1 MDNGRQTGVNHEV
14 DNDHNDKRRRV
25 SKDGEVESSNNN
37 DKKVAV
43 SDATPLLVNNGCAS
57 SAPDD
62 QDTDI
67 GTWIVVDTN
76 KGDHHGIA
84 SMGGSM
90 FVLFCDDWTI
100 NVNTKSQSMMILT
113 NNQEQMITR
122 ESGCL
127 DLNTNGNR
135 WEGGVRNG
143 KPFGYGVLYDEEG
156 RKEYEGYMMNG
167 MKMCYGIEYY
177 SDIGK
182 VKYDGCFC
190 DNNRFGKGT
199 LYDRNGSVDYEGRWM
214 KGQPYSSCE
223 DLEIVDS
230 LMESITIPNDSLHD
244 SKGFILQGWANSLK
258 RIVIGSHCYLNGKKF
273 IVNQLEQLESVEIG
287 EITFTQNSD
296 NNVYDGVIDTPE
308 IEKLF
313 VNIFQISNCGKLKSI
328 QIGNSSFSYC
338 RRFELHGLPSL
349 QSIQL
354 GESNF
359 YFTRSFKLIGLID
372 GLV

>member
-14 DNDHNDKRRRV
+14 DNNHDDKRRRV

-67 GTWIVVDTN
+67 GTWIVADTN
-76 KGDHHGIA
+76 KGEHHGIA

-100 NVNTKSQSMMILT
+100 SVNAKSQSMMILT
-113 NNQEQMITR
+113 NNQGQMITR

-127 DLNTNGNR
+127 DLNTNGRR
-135 WEGGVRNG
+135 WEGGVRSG

-156 RKEYEGYMMNG
+156 REEYEGYMMNG
-167 MKMCYGIEYY
+167 LKTCYGIEYY

-190 DNNRFGKGT
+190 DDNRFGKGT
-199 LYDRNGSVDYEGRWM
+199 LYDRNGSVDYEELWM

-223 DLEIVDS
+223 DLEIVDGK
-230 LMESITIPNDSLHD
+230 MESIAIPDGSLD
-244 SKGFILQGWANSLK
+244 DAKGFILQGWANSIK
-258 RIVIGSHCYLNGKKF
+258 RIVIGSNCYLNGKKF
-273 IVNQLEQLESVEIG
+273 IVDQLEELESIEIG
-287 EITFTQNSD
+287 DTAFTPNTDGYGYNGELDDSEIWILSV
-296 NNVYDGVIDTPE
+296 NV
-308 IEKLF
+308 
-313 VNIFQISNCGKLKSI
+313 FQISNCAKLKSI
-328 QIGNSSFSYC
+328 HIGNNSFDYC
-338 RRFELHGLPSL
+338 KRFDLHGLPSL

-354 GESNF
+354 GDSNF
-359 YFTRSFKLIGLID
+359 FTTLSLKLASSFDHLI
-372 GLV
+372 

>member
-43 SDATPLLVNNGCAS
+43 SDATPLLVKNGCAS

-76 KGDHHGIA
+76 KGDHLGIA
-84 SMGGSM
+84 NMGGSM

-100 NVNTKSQSMMILT
+100 SVNAKSQSMMILT
-113 NNQEQMITR
+113 NNQGQVITR

-156 RKEYEGYMMNG
+156 RKEYEGFMMNG
-167 MKMCYGIEYY
+167 VKTCYGIEYY

-199 LYDRNGSVDYEGRWM
+199 LYDRNGSVDYDGLWM
-214 KGQPYSSCE
+214 KDEPYSSCD

-230 LMESITIPNDSLHD
+230 LMESITIPDGSLDEADS
-244 SKGFILQGWANSLK
+244 FILQGWANSLK
-258 RIVIGSHCYLNGKKF
+258 RIVIGSHCYLNAKKF
-273 IVNQLEQLESVEIG
+273 IVDQLEQLESVEIG
-287 EITFTQNSD
+287 EIAFTQNSG

-313 VNIFQISNCGKLKSI
+313 VNFFQISNCGKLKSI

-338 RRFELHGLPSL
+338 RRFKLHGLPSL
-349 QSIQL
+349 HSIQL
-354 GESNF
+354 GDSNF
-359 YFTRSFKLIGLID
+359 FTTLSLKLASSFDHLI
-372 GLV
+372 

>member
-14 DNDHNDKRRRV
+14 DNNHDDKRRRV
-25 SKDGEVESSNNN
+25 SKDGEVDSSNNN

-43 SDATPLLVNNGCAS
+43 SDATSLLVNNGCAS

-113 NNQEQMITR
+113 NYQEQMITR

-214 KGQPYSSCE
+214 KGQPYSSC
-223 DLEIVDS
+223 DVLEIVDS
-230 LMESITIPNDSLHD
+230 LMESITMPDGSLDEADS
-244 SKGFILQGWANSLK
+244 FILQGWANSLK
-258 RIVIGSHCYLNGKKF
+258 RIVIGSHCYLNAKKF

-287 EITFTQNSD
+287 ENCFTQEIGENGFGEEL
-296 NNVYDGVIDTPE
+296 YYPE
-308 IEKLF
+308 KEKQS
-313 VNIFQISNCGKLKSI
+313 VDIFQISNCDKLKSI

-338 RRFELHGLPSL
+338 RRFKLHGLPSL

-354 GESNF
+354 GENNF